1 MGHLKTRH
9 AFRHTG
15 RKSER
20 TMNKMNKGF
29 DYRPENILAVLIG
42 VLLLMSGGLAAQ
54 QKMTLEDCINYALEH
69 NIRIKQAK
77 LEVEAAGISSTES
90 RLNMLPS
97 LNGSVSYSFGWGRS
111 VDMATYQYVDKQ
123 TQSSYFNLA
132 SDVTLFGGLQK
143 QEAIKQRRA
152 DYLAAKYG
160 HDKMQND
167 ISLTVASYYL
177 QILFN
182 RELLSNARAQ
192 AEVTRQQIERTQ
204 LLVEAGTLARGALLE
219 VQAQGAN
226 EEVAIVQAENQLNL
240 AYLDLL
246 QLLEIEAGTPIEID
260 LPVLSVDKN
269 PELLPVQMIF
279 NKAVEAMPEIKSA
292 EMRLKSAR
300 HAYNM
305 AKGNRYPSLG
315 LSASLGTN
323 YSDQIRLSNN
333 PLDPDY
339 NRIKAFEDQW
349 KDNRSTT
356 LSLRLNVPI
365 FNGYQISSYV
375 GRSKINVLNADYNLQ
390 LSQNTLRKS
399 VEAAYADAMAGLST
413 YKAREKSLV
422 SLRESFSYTEQRF
435 NVGMVNAVDYNIAK
449 AQLSRAESELLSAK
463 YDYIFKLKILDFYLG
478 RSLTLADLQ

>member
-1 MGHLKTRH
+1 MK
-9 AFRHTG
+9 
-15 RKSER
+15 
-20 TMNKMNKGF
+20 KMKLA
-29 DYRPENILAVLIG
+29 YIMRPENVLAAMIG
-42 VLLLMSGGLAAQ
+42 VLLLMSGGLLAQ
-54 QKMTLEDCINYALEH
+54 KRMTLEDCINYALEH

-77 LEVEAAGISSTES
+77 LDVEAADISSTES
-90 RLNMLPS
+90 RLSLLPS
-97 LNGSVSYSFGWGRS
+97 LNGSVSHSFGWGRS

-123 TQSSYFNLA
+123 TQSSYFNLG

-167 ISLTVASYYL
+167 IALTVASYYL

-182 RELLSNARAQ
+182 RELLANARAQ

-204 LLVEAGTLARGALLE
+204 RLVEAGTLARGALLE

-260 LPVLSVDKN
+260 VPSLKVETSPEILPI
-269 PELLPVQMIF
+269 QMIF
-279 NKAVEAMPEIKSA
+279 NKALDVMPEIKAA
-292 EMRLKSAR
+292 EMRLKSTK
-300 HAYNM
+300 HSMNM

-333 PLDPDY
+333 PMDPDY
-339 NRIKAFEDQW
+339 NKIKAFEDQW
-349 KDNRSTT
+349 KDNRSAT
-356 LSLRLNVPI
+356 LSLRLSVPI
-365 FNGYQISSYV
+365 FNGYQISSYI

-399 VEAAYADAMAGLST
+399 VEAAYADAMAALST
-413 YKAREKSLV
+413 FKAREKSLV
-422 SLRESFSYTEQRF
+422 SLRESFNYTEQRF

-449 AQLSRAESELLSAK
+449 NQLNRAESELLSSK

-478 RSLTLADLQ
+478 RSLTLADLQE

>member
-1 MGHLKTRH
+1 
-9 AFRHTG
+9 
-15 RKSER
+15 
-20 TMNKMNKGF
+20 
-29 DYRPENILAVLIG
+29 
-42 VLLLMSGGLAAQ
+42 
-54 QKMTLEDCINYALEH
+54 MTLEDCINYALEH

-77 LEVEAAGISSTES
+77 LDVEAADISSTES
-90 RLNMLPS
+90 RLSLLPS
-97 LNGSVSYSFGWGRS
+97 LNGSVSHSFGWGRS

-123 TQSSYFNLA
+123 TQSSYFNLG
-132 SDVTLFGGLQK
+132 SDLTLFGGLQK

-167 ISLTVASYYL
+167 IALTVASYYL

-182 RELLSNARAQ
+182 RELLANARAQ

-204 LLVEAGTLARGALLE
+204 RLVEAGTLARGALLE

-260 LPVLSVDKN
+260 VPSLKVETSPEILPI
-269 PELLPVQMIF
+269 QMIF
-279 NKAVEAMPEIKSA
+279 NKALDVMPEIKTA
-292 EMRLKSAR
+292 EMRLKSAK
-300 HAYNM
+300 HSMNM

-333 PLDPDY
+333 PMDPDY
-339 NRIKAFEDQW
+339 NKIKAFEDQW
-349 KDNRSTT
+349 KDNRSAT
-356 LSLRLNVPI
+356 LSLRLSVPI
-365 FNGYQISSYV
+365 FNSSYI

-399 VEAAYADAMAGLST
+399 VEAAYADAMAALST
-413 YKAREKSLV
+413 FKAREKSLV
-422 SLRESFSYTEQRF
+422 SLRESFNYTEQRF

-449 AQLSRAESELLSAK
+449 NQLNRAESELLSSK

-478 RSLTLADLQ
+478 RSLTLADLQE

>member
-1 MGHLKTRH
+1 MK
-9 AFRHTG
+9 
-15 RKSER
+15 
-20 TMNKMNKGF
+20 KMKMA
-29 DYRPENILAVLIG
+29 YMLRPENFLAAVTG
-42 VLLLMSGGLAAQ
+42 VLLLMSGGLLAQ
-54 QKMTLEDCINYALEH
+54 KRMTLEDCINYALEH

-77 LEVEAAGISSTES
+77 LEVETAEISSTES
-90 RLNMLPS
+90 KLSLLPS

-123 TQSSYFNLA
+123 TQSSYFNLG

-143 QEAIKQRRA
+143 LEAIKQRRA

-167 ISLTVASYYL
+167 IALTVASYYL
-177 QILFN
+177 QILFS
-182 RELLSNARAQ
+182 RELLANARAQ

-204 LLVEAGTLARGALLE
+204 RLVEAGTLPRGALLE

-226 EEVAIVQAENQLNL
+226 EEVAVIQAENQLNL

-246 QLLEIEAGTPIEID
+246 QLLEMEAGTPIEIEVPA
-260 LPVLSVDKN
+260 LKVDTS
-269 PELLPVQMIF
+269 PELLPIQFIF
-279 NKAVEAMPEIKSA
+279 NKALDVMPEIKSA

-300 HAYNM
+300 HSLNM
-305 AKGNRYPSLG
+305 AKANRYPSLG

-323 YSDQIRLSNN
+323 YSDQIRVSNN
-333 PLDPDY
+333 PMDPDY
-339 NRIKAFEDQW
+339 NKIKAFEDQW
-349 KDNRSTT
+349 KDNRSAT
-356 LSLRLNVPI
+356 LSLRLSVPI
-365 FNGYQISSYV
+365 FNGYQISSFV

-399 VEAAYADAMAGLST
+399 VETAYADATAALST
-413 YKAREKSLV
+413 YKAREKSLA

-435 NVGMVNAVDYNIAK
+435 NVGMVNAVDYNLAK
-449 AQLSRAESELLSAK
+449 TQLNRAESDLLSSK

-478 RSLTLADLQ
+478 RSLTLADLQE

>member
-1 MGHLKTRH
+1 MKAVYH
-9 AFRHTG
+9 
-15 RKSER
+15 
-20 TMNKMNKGF
+20 N
-29 DYRPENILAVLIG
+29 RPEKILAVMLG
-42 VLLLMSGGLAAQ
+42 VLLLMSGGLLAQ
-54 QKMTLEDCINYALEH
+54 KKMTLEDCIRHALEH

-77 LEVEAAGISSTES
+77 LDVESAAISSTES
-90 RLNMLPS
+90 KLSLIPS
-97 LNGSVSYSFGWGRS
+97 LNGSTSFSFGWGRS
-111 VDMATYQYVDKQ
+111 VDMATYQYVDRQ
-123 TQSSYFNLA
+123 TQSSYFSLG

-182 RELLSNARAQ
+182 RELLANARAQ
-192 AEVTRQQIERTQ
+192 AEVTKQQIERTQ
-204 LLVEAGTLARGALLE
+204 RLVEAGTLARGALLE

-226 EEVAIVQAENQLNL
+226 EAVSVVQAENQLNL

-260 LPVLSVDKN
+260 IPSLRVETN
-269 PELLPVQMIF
+269 PELLPIQMIF
-279 NKAVEAMPEIKSA
+279 NKALDVMPEIKSA

-300 HAYNM
+300 HSLSI
-305 AKGNRYPSLG
+305 AKANRYPSLG

-349 KDNRSTT
+349 KDNRSAT
-356 LSLRLNVPI
+356 LSFRLSVPI
-365 FNGYQISSYV
+365 FNGYQISSYI

-390 LSQNTLRKS
+390 LSQNTLRKN
-399 VEAAYADAMAGLST
+399 VEAAYADALASLSS
-413 YKAREKSLV
+413 YKAREKSLI
-422 SLRESFSYTEQRF
+422 SLRESFNYTEQRF

-449 AQLSRAESELLSAK
+449 TQLNRAESELLSSK

-478 RSLTLADLQ
+478 RSLTLADLQEID